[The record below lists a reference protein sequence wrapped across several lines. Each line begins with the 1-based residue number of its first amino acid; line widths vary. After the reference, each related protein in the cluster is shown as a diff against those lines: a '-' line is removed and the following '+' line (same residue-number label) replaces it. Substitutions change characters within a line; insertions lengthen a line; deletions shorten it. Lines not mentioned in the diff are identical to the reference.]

1 MKESQNQRKKLGT
14 AAYKKRDFETAI
26 HHYSW
31 AIEMDNE
38 DISYIT
44 NRAAIYLQMEKV
56 LIFYIRY
63 SLSHLLS
70 VKVIVIMIINFGLLW
85 LIQ

>member
-44 NRAAIYLQMEKV
+44 NRAAIYLQMEK
-56 LIFYIRY
+56 
-63 SLSHLLS
+63 
-70 VKVIVIMIINFGLLW
+70 
-85 LIQ
+85 